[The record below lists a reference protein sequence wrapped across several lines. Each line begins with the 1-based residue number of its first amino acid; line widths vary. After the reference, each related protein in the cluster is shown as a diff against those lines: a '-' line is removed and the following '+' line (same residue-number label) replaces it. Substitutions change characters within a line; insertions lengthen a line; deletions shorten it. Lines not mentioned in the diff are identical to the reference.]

1 MTNNREML
9 FSGADDAEPFRGPS
23 SLRVV
28 VADDDRDT
36 TLTLTML
43 LREEGHEVRAL
54 HSGRQVMA
62 AVIELEPDVVVLDI
76 NLPEVSGWQLASTI
90 RARRPKKRPL
100 LIAISGEFT
109 GDADKRLGQV
119 SGFDHYLVKP
129 YAVEEFL
136 KLLAPLR
143 DPSRDQ

>member
-1 MTNNREML
+1 MSL
-9 FSGADDAEPFRGPS
+9 AAASDGEPFRAPS

-28 VADDDRDT
+28 VADDDPDT

-43 LREEGHEVRAL
+43 LREEGHEVRGL
-54 HSGRQVMA
+54 HSGRQVMG
-62 AVIELEPDVVVLDI
+62 AVIELEPDVVILDI

-90 RARRPKKRPL
+90 RARRPKKKPL

-109 GDADKRLGQV
+109 AAEDKRLGHT

-129 YAVEEFL
+129 YAVQDLL
-136 KLLAPLR
+136 KLLVPLR
-143 DPSRDQ
+143 DPSRIQKT

>member
-1 MTNNREML
+1 MS
-9 FSGADDAEPFRGPS
+9 FSAASDGEPFRAPR

-36 TLTLTML
+36 TLTLTTL
-43 LREEGHEVRAL
+43 LREEGHEVRGL
-54 HSGRQVMA
+54 HSGRQVIS

-90 RARRPKKRPL
+90 RARGPQTKPL
-100 LIAISGEFT
+100 LIAISGVFT
-109 GDADKRLGQV
+109 SDADKRLAQL

-129 YAVEEFL
+129 YAVEDFL
-136 KLLAPLR
+136 KLLAPLT
-143 DPSRDQ
+143 DPSRNQ